1 MGKLK
6 IENDSNI
13 QEKSIKLIKE
23 NVLFNDRR
31 GRKNVFQLKM
41 NWNGAAMR
49 TINKYNSQFKVIS
62 SGDSFCVI
70 SDLINFMRRF
80 CFSSGFPIGEGA
92 IYFSQK
98 QFDC

>member
-41 NWNGAAMR
+41 NWNGAAM
-49 TINKYNSQFKVIS
+49 
-62 SGDSFCVI
+62 
-70 SDLINFMRRF
+70 
-80 CFSSGFPIGEGA
+80 
-92 IYFSQK
+92 
-98 QFDC
+98 